1 MIKNPQKSKIK
12 INIVNSDENPQALQ
26 QVEIPGISVQQNGG
40 DEATDQV
47 IQIMGGEQMLNQFA
61 NALQA
66 RPNDIRN
73 DLEEI
78 RPMTTNVAIS
88 TGYPNTNCSF

>member
-1 MIKNPQKSKIK
+1 M
-12 INIVNSDENPQALQ
+12 
-26 QVEIPGISVQQNGG
+26 EIPGISVQQNGG
-40 DEATDQV
+40 DEATDQM
-47 IQIMGGEQMLNQFA
+47 IQIMGGAEMLNQFA

-88 TGYPNTNCSF
+88 TGYPNTNCNF